1 MLKPLE
7 ILLVEDNEGDVEMV
21 KEALEEETSL
31 DSLSVANNGKEAL
44 DCLYKQGKFH
54 DAATP
59 QLVLLDLNM
68 PQMDGKMLLRMIKQD
83 ELFMG
88 IPVVVLTSSRAP
100 LDIREA
106 YALHANCYVIKP
118 FECMKFKEAIRLVV
132 NFWRSVVVLP

>member
-1 MLKPLE
+1 
-7 ILLVEDNEGDVEMV
+7 
-21 KEALEEETSL
+21 
-31 DSLSVANNGKEAL
+31 
-44 DCLYKQGKFH
+44 
-54 DAATP
+54 
-59 QLVLLDLNM
+59 M
-68 PQMDGKMLLRMIKQD
+68 PQMDGKMLLKMIKQD

-118 FECMKFKEAIRLVV
+118 FECIKFKEAIRLVV